1 MDFFKKFL
9 ANVLPVN
16 QIIKFIIKQ
25 FLSSYLIIKENDLQ
39 EKQNEESGVK
49 NLIDINDLELNVS
62 NINHEHLLHSP
73 IKLLKGKLGKF
84 SLDITDENKIII
96 TIEDVSID
104 LMPLFNYYKK
114 YQETIFNM
122 QKTKNEVQI
131 ESEKENKNQS
141 GTGIEQNP
149 ESNPKTQNIYMLNM
163 ANKLLTNLEIN
174 IKNISIKLFTYEIS
188 EKMLEN
194 PVFSLFIMN
203 INIYKDE
210 NSQKDKIVIID
221 PKTNLPFEESFLNN
235 LNIEVDKLCIKVDQ
249 ILSEKDNR
257 EFKMIKKFCNDKKLS
272 KEQNE
277 KITSFFIAYNTI
289 FAMNYKKGPCLSIKL
304 KINPKIEKYRENIIN
319 KEKVVEDMNILINI
333 FEAESIIT
341 PHQLFNIQILSE
353 ISNFIFTL
361 NKNTPNKEDEEK
373 EKKDKYKKISNNI
386 NNINNNMEFNEENE
400 EEEEKEKENEGSSS
414 GIFNKNK
421 KKKFLKKR

>member
-249 ILSEKDNR
+249 ILSEKDN
-257 EFKMIKKFCNDKKLS
+257 N
-272 KEQNE
+272 EQ
-277 KITSFFIAYNTI
+277 K
-289 FAMNYKKGPCLSIKL
+289 
-304 KINPKIEKYRENIIN
+304 
-319 KEKVVEDMNILINI
+319 
-333 FEAESIIT
+333 
-341 PHQLFNIQILSE
+341 
-353 ISNFIFTL
+353 
-361 NKNTPNKEDEEK
+361 
-373 EKKDKYKKISNNI
+373 
-386 NNINNNMEFNEENE
+386 
-400 EEEEKEKENEGSSS
+400 
-414 GIFNKNK
+414 
-421 KKKFLKKR
+421 